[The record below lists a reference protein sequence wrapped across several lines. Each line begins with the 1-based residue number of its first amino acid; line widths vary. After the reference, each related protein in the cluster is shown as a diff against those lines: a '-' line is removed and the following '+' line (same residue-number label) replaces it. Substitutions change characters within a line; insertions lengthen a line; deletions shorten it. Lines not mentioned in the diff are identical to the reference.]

1 MQQIV
6 CASYLY
12 SVQMVYFSFGILYTK
27 IMKSD
32 DLRML
37 GLGLKENG
45 NIELDASVLKGLK
58 KMPVDIFDNV
68 YLGEMKPE
76 ALILCI
82 DIRNFSN
89 FLCQHGEQTVF
100 DMLTSFTSNF
110 LSCVN
115 QLGTNCS
122 YYKLLGDGALVIWD
136 TADKVAVE
144 EALMVFN
151 SYLSFVKE
159 EFFTTYPD
167 LGLGGALV
175 QEVIYKYEIS
185 AEMSSLKYRDYFGYG
200 INLACRLQGIANGDQ
215 LIVNKALA
223 EKKHFDTVVSMDAK
237 LLEELRRLKGL
248 KEDDREAAIFYTQQ

>member
-1 MQQIV
+1 
-6 CASYLY
+6 
-12 SVQMVYFSFGILYTK
+12 
-27 IMKSD
+27 MKSE
-32 DLRML
+32 DLRTL

-45 NIELDASVLKGLK
+45 NVELDAAVLQGLK

-68 YLGEMKPE
+68 YIGQTEPE

-89 FLCQHGEQTVF
+89 FLCKHEEQTVF
-100 DMLTSFTSNF
+100 SMLTSFTSNF

-115 QLGTNCS
+115 QFGTNCS

-136 TADKVAVE
+136 SADSIAIE
-144 EALMVFN
+144 EAQMVFN

-159 EFFTTYPD
+159 DLFTTYPE

-175 QEVIYKYEIS
+175 QEMIYKYEIS

-200 INLACRLQGIANGDQ
+200 INLACRLQTIAGPDQ
-215 LIVNKALA
+215 LIINKMLA
-223 EKKHFDTVVSMDAK
+223 EKKYFETTALKTPSLIK
-237 LLEELRRLKGL
+237 ELKHLKGL
-248 KEDDREAAIFYTQQ
+248 RDEDRTEVFFYKRSE

>member
-1 MQQIV
+1 
-6 CASYLY
+6 
-12 SVQMVYFSFGILYTK
+12 
-27 IMKSD
+27 MKSD
-32 DLRML
+32 DFRRL
-37 GLGLKENG
+37 GLGFKENG
-45 NIELDASVLKGLK
+45 NVELDSSVLKGLK

-68 YLGEMKPE
+68 YLGETKPE
-76 ALILCI
+76 ALILCL

-89 FLCQHGEQTVF
+89 FLCKHKEQTVF

-115 QLGTNCS
+115 QFGTNCS

-136 TADKVAVE
+136 QATPAAVA
-144 EALMVFN
+144 EALTVFN
-151 SYLSFVKE
+151 SYLSFANEDLFK
-159 EFFTTYPD
+159 TYPE

-200 INLACRLQGIANGDQ
+200 INLACRLQTIAEKDM

-223 EKKHFDTVVSMDAK
+223 SKGHFHTVISIEPELIK
-237 LLEELRRLKGL
+237 ELRGLKGVR
-248 KEDDREAAIFYTQQ
+248 DDDSNAVFFYVYTQ